1 MLLEEKAKEVNFL
14 TYPQERKTLER
25 RITLKRELAEE
36 INTVIAVFNKESE
49 VVKINSSILIN
60 IGINCFFKQLEQ
72 LTEEEVIATLIVKAL
87 AEAKK

>member
-60 IGINCFFKQLEQ
+60 IGMNCFFKQLEQ
-72 LTEEEVIATLIVKAL
+72 LTEEEVIETLIVKAL
-87 AEAKK
+87 SEAKK